1 MQILIAEDVTLIQKM
16 LRRMLEPYGEI
27 TFARTGREAFQEFQ
41 KTLTTQ
47 EYFDLICLD
56 INIPEINGLDVL
68 KNIRAAEK
76 LNHVPLDKRAK
87 IVIVSSTNEA
97 DVVMKA
103 IKLGC
108 DGYIVKPFSQEKIIA
123 ELKKLKLI
131 TEEKKAPNEEEK
143 PPSETEKQKSEDE
156 AVKDKS

>member
-16 LRRMLEPYGEI
+16 LQKMLGPYGEI
-27 TFARTGREAFQEFQ
+27 TFVRSGREAFQKFQ
-41 KTLTTQ
+41 RTLTTQ

-76 LNHVPLDKRAK
+76 LNHVPLDKRVK

-131 TEEKKAPNEEEK
+131 TEEKKAPNDEEK

>member
-16 LRRMLEPYGEI
+16 LQKMLGPYGEI
-27 TFARTGREAFQEFQ
+27 TFVRSGREAFQKFQ
-41 KTLTTQ
+41 RTLTTQ

-131 TEEKKAPNEEEK
+131 TEEKKAPNDEEK

>member
-1 MQILIAEDVTLIQKM
+1 
-16 LRRMLEPYGEI
+16 MLEPYGEI
-27 TFARTGREAFQEFQ
+27 TFVRTGREAIQQFQ

-131 TEEKKAPNEEEK
+131 SEEQKAPKAEDK
-143 PPSETEKQKSEDE
+143 PSSEKQKQTSESE
-156 AVKDKS
+156 AVKNES